1 MEDEFE
7 KDDAYRQATDNE
19 ASLAFYSDFI
29 NFLNSENSVIGR
41 RLLKSRY
48 KIQWSTNDTIIV

>member
-29 NFLNSENSVIGR
+29 NFFKFRKLCNR
-41 RLLKSRY
+41 KTTF
-48 KIQWSTNDTIIV
+48 KI

>member
-1 MEDEFE
+1 MEDEFV

-29 NFLNSENSVIGR
+29 NFVL
-41 RLLKSRY
+41 
-48 KIQWSTNDTIIV
+48 IQKTL